1 MRAIPNV
8 GVSAVIVRRGKLLLM
23 RRRSAMGHQSW
34 STPGGYLEF
43 GESPAICAKREA
55 QEEVGYQGG
64 DFSFLALTNDI
75 FEDRHFVTVW
85 MIGSAD
91 PAWEVTETSDEVM
104 ESAWF
109 PALELPAPLFKPFS
123 NLVTGLS
130 EQKKAFSQRFS

>member
-8 GVSAVIVRRGKLLLM
+8 GVGAVIVRHGKLLLM
-23 RRRSAMGHQSW
+23 KRRGAMGNQSW

-43 GESPAICAKREA
+43 GESPATCAKREA

-75 FEDRHFVTVW
+75 FEERHFVTIW
-85 MIGSAD
+85 MIASAG
-91 PAWEVTETSDEVM
+91 PAWEATETSEEVM
-104 ESAWF
+104 DTGWF
-109 PALELPAPLFKPFS
+109 SPSELPAPLFKPFL

-130 EQKKAFSQRFS
+130 EPVTAFSQRSS